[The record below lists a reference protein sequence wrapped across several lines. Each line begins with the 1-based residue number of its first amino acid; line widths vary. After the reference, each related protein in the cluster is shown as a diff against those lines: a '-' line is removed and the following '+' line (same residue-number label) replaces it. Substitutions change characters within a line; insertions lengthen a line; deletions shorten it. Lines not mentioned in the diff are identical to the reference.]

1 MSAQKAK
8 RNTTKRP
15 ARGHG
20 FGTAPVFLAAIS
32 TLFGAIMF
40 LRFGYAVGHLGFL
53 GALWLILLGHMVT
66 IPTAMAVAEIATNR
80 RVEGG
85 GEYYIISRSFGTTI
99 GGAIGIPLYFSQAIS
114 VAFYMIAFAE
124 AFQPIFAWLRAEFSF
139 SGDVRM
145 VSVPVTLLLVVLVF
159 AKGAALGV
167 RGLWVVVGILVIS
180 LTLFFLGG
188 NSAGESSEV
197 IPLTARISDSDSFIR
212 VFAICFP
219 AFTGMTAGVGLSG
232 DLRNPRRSIPL
243 GTFSATVVGLLFYV
257 FLIAKLS
264 WNATPNELASDQFI
278 MGKNRTLGTH
288 RSNWSGSG
296 HIFLG
301 PRLAPGGSSHAAGL
315 SP

>member
-1 MSAQKAK
+1 M
-8 RNTTKRP
+8 R
-15 ARGHG
+15 
-20 FGTAPVFLAAIS
+20 
-32 TLFGAIMF
+32 
-40 LRFGYAVGHLGFL
+40 VGHLGFL

-124 AFQPIFAWLRAEFSF
+124 AFQPIFAWLRANFGF

-167 RGLWVVVGILVIS
+167 RGLWVVVGILVVS

-197 IPLTARISDSDSFIR
+197 IPLTARISDPDSFIR
-212 VFAICFP
+212 CLCNLLPCVYRNDGRRGP
-219 AFTGMTAGVGLSG
+219 LRRSKESSPLDSSG
-232 DLRNPRRSIPL
+232 DIIGHRGWIAVLCLSDCQ
-243 GTFSATVVGLLFYV
+243 TVVERHSERAGERPVHYGQ
-257 FLIAKLS
+257 
-264 WNATPNELASDQFI
+264 D
-278 MGKNRTLGTH
+278 RTLGTH
-288 RSNWSGSG
+288 RSDWSGSG
-296 HIFLG
+296 HISLG
-301 PRLAPGGSSHAAGL
+301 PRLALGGSSHAAGL

>member
-1 MSAQKAK
+1 MSVQKAK
-8 RNTTKRP
+8 RNTKKRP

-114 VAFYMIAFAE
+114 VAFYMIAFSE
-124 AFQPIFAWLRAEFSF
+124 AFRPVFAWLAADYGF

-145 VSVPVTLLLVVLVF
+145 ISLPVTLLLIILVS
-159 AKGAALGV
+159 AKGAAFGV
-167 RGLWVVVGILVIS
+167 RGLWVVAGILVVS
-180 LTLFFLGG
+180 LTLFFLGEG
-188 NSAGESSEV
+188 PASGSSEV
-197 IPLTARISDSDSFIR
+197 IPLTARVSDPDSFIL
-212 VFAICFP
+212 V
-219 AFTGMTAGVGLSG
+219 
-232 DLRNPRRSIPL
+232 
-243 GTFSATVVGLLFYV
+243 
-257 FLIAKLS
+257 
-264 WNATPNELASDQFI
+264 
-278 MGKNRTLGTH
+278 
-288 RSNWSGSG
+288 
-296 HIFLG
+296 
-301 PRLAPGGSSHAAGL
+301 
-315 SP
+315 SPW